1 MFYLGGILEFVAEY
15 GLFFL
20 KSLTV
25 LISVIIATVAII
37 AISARG
43 KMSHAEGSIEVKKLN
58 DVYDDYQDTLEEKLL
73 DHEALKLLHKEQKKK
88 EKLKSKALK
97 KSHKEKKAPET
108 KKRVFVIQFDGDV
121 KASAVD
127 SLRQEVNAI
136 LTVATS
142 DDEVIIDLESPG
154 GMVHTYGLA
163 ASQLSRLRDANLNLT
178 ICVDRVAASGGYL
191 MACVGQK
198 ILAAPFAIIGS
209 IGVLAQIPNFN
220 RALKKVDVDYEVMTA
235 GEHKAPVTMFGE
247 ISAKGKE
254 KLQSELEETHE
265 LFKQFISSNRP
276 QVDVSSVATGEVWY
290 GQQAIGLNLIDQ
302 VITLDD
308 YLLSLRKSADIYQIT
323 YAERKSLPEKLGLMV
338 SHTISASIDTLLK
351 HDRQISLGK

>member
-1 MFYLGGILEFVAEY
+1 MDFLAEY

-20 KSLTV
+20 KAITV
-25 LISVIIATVAII
+25 LVSVIIGTAVVV
-37 AISARG
+37 AISARS
-43 KMSHAEGSIEVKKLN
+43 KMSQPQGSIEVNKLN
-58 DVYDDYQDTLEEKLL
+58 DTYDDYQETLEESLL
-73 DHEALKLLHKEQKKK
+73 DDDALKLLRKEQKKK
-88 EKLKSKALK
+88 EKADAKALK
-97 KSHKEKKAPET
+97 KSQKSGDPKPS
-108 KKRVFVIQFDGDV
+108 KKRVFVIKFDGDV
-121 KASAVD
+121 RASAVD
-127 SLRQEVNAI
+127 NLRQEVNAI
-136 LTVATS
+136 LTIAKPE
-142 DDEVIIDLESPG
+142 DEVIIDLESPG

-163 ASQLSRLRDANLNLT
+163 ASQLSRLRQAELNLT

-191 MACVGQK
+191 MACVGQQ

-247 ISAKGKE
+247 ISNKGRE

-265 LFKQFISSNRP
+265 LFKQFITSNRP

-290 GQQAIGLNLIDQ
+290 GQQAIDLNLIDR

-308 YLLSLRKSADIYQIT
+308 YLLGLRNTTDIFQVI
-323 YAERKSLPEKLGLMV
+323 YAEKKSLPEKLGLMA
-338 SHTISASIDTLLK
+338 SHTITTSVNHLLK
-351 HDRQISLGK
+351 QDRLFSLGKI

>member
-1 MFYLGGILEFVAEY
+1 MDFLAEY

-20 KSLTV
+20 KAITV
-25 LISVIIATVAII
+25 LVSVIIGTAVVV
-37 AISARG
+37 AISARS
-43 KMSHAEGSIEVKKLN
+43 KMSQPQGSIEVNKLN
-58 DVYDDYQDTLEEKLL
+58 DTYDDYQETLEESLL
-73 DHEALKLLHKEQKKK
+73 DDDALKLLRKEQKKK
-88 EKLKSKALK
+88 EKADAKALK
-97 KSHKEKKAPET
+97 KSQKSGDPKPS
-108 KKRVFVIQFDGDV
+108 KKRVFVIKFDGDV
-121 KASAVD
+121 RASAVD
-127 SLRQEVNAI
+127 NLRQEVNAI
-136 LTVATS
+136 LTIAKPE
-142 DDEVIIDLESPG
+142 DEVIIDLESPG

-163 ASQLSRLRDANLNLT
+163 ASQLSRLRQAELNLT

-191 MACVGQK
+191 MACVGQQ

-247 ISAKGKE
+247 ISNKGRE

-265 LFKQFISSNRP
+265 LFKQFITSNRP

-290 GQQAIGLNLIDQ
+290 GQQAIDLNLIDR

-308 YLLSLRKSADIYQIT
+308 YLLGLRNTTDIFQVI
-323 YAERKSLPEKLGLMV
+323 YAEKKSLPEKLG
-338 SHTISASIDTLLK
+338 
-351 HDRQISLGK
+351 